1 MTKVQFG
8 LDEAKQYPNLYGRI
22 NPALEAF
29 GKDVASVVTKGLTH
43 KPTKW
48 RVEFYD
54 RIPAYFIQFTTTDKS
69 DFEVEGWVN
78 LIFDFEGGV
87 AMRYRVEIETQSA
100 MYGPAKNKKE
110 LKVLGSMHADYVG
123 KQVVEYLRSLG
134 NV

>member
-1 MTKVQFG
+1 VKAG
-8 LDEAKQYPNLYGRI
+8 LMN
-22 NPALEAF
+22 
-29 GKDVASVVTKGLTH
+29 

-48 RVEFYD
+48 RVEYYN

-69 DFEVEGWVN
+69 DFEMEGWVN

-100 MYGPAKNKKE
+100 VYGPARNKKE
-110 LKVLGSMHADYVG
+110 LKVLAEMHADYVG